1 MCKHKDFSLGIF
13 PERVK
18 YENYRKPLPADST
31 LCVYNEER
39 LIFCSSGKW
48 LLPLFDF
55 ECFMRTYNGSRENL
69 CIHDS
74 AIGKAAAVLMVRQGI
89 KYIHGN
95 IVSKLAMQFV
105 DKFNSLSKNKKNP
118 VTITYDSSVEKIKC
132 ATEEQLAPYTDI
144 EQMYKLLVERLNS
157 SN

>member
-1 MCKHKDFSLGIF
+1 
-13 PERVK
+13 
-18 YENYRKPLPADST
+18 
-31 LCVYNEER
+31 
-39 LIFCSSGKW
+39 
-48 LLPLFDF
+48 
-55 ECFMRTYNGSRENL
+55 
-69 CIHDS
+69 
-74 AIGKAAAVLMVRQGI
+74 MVRQGI

-118 VTITYDSSVEKIKC
+118 VTITCDSSVEKIKC